1 MEQTVTIM
9 VKVLEEVKNQFPQT
23 VDFID
28 EKIEEQCCKENIKNR

>member
-28 EKIEEQCCKENIKNR
+28 EKIEEQCSKGNIKNR

>member
-28 EKIEEQCCKENIKNR
+28 EKIEEQCSKANIKNR